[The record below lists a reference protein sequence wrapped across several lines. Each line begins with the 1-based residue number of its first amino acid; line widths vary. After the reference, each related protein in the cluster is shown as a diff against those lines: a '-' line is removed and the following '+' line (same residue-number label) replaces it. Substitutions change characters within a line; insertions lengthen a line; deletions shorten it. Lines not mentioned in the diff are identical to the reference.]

1 MSSWTIY
8 SKNGVAK
15 YTVKELEFHD
25 VWMGEEYVMVNITSP
40 TPLDIEIGDYLMY
53 RGLTYSVYSVPGAL
67 KQARR
72 GSYGEAF
79 KYDNVKLSSRGT
91 ELTDIRFLDYVLEDN
106 NIHYTSLP
114 TFSFHCMTVDDLLDR
129 LQANTDRDGGN
140 QWYFISP
147 SYSRTMQR
155 YQPGTA
161 AYTEAARLW
170 EEHFGGDHG
179 VEPNYERTDVNISI
193 DKQSVWDG
201 LIHIKND
208 FNLNFIMRERAV
220 IVGGEGISAEHV
232 FRYGKGN
239 GLYQIERVA
248 DQDQKVTTKLFA
260 YGSDKNLPI
269 RYYANVTRI
278 CFAKMYARPSVDSN
292 ILYLDFVWNR
302 SYVTGAADSDGK
314 FPVVVSI
321 NGTTYQVKAYPMEV
335 GARTLF
341 SIEATTSLGFVT
353 TSMDIIFVSGID
365 KDKFPAS
372 NVRQESGAL
381 PNNMAVQVLM
391 LPGFPQYAL
400 SELCRSTISGGYTIF
415 EIRKTPSSAYN
426 EFMRIEGNHPVTFSD
441 DPLQPFIIS
450 GNADTLGIKE
460 GDVHY
465 TEENDDNG
473 LKEIYPSIEGMT
485 RGDVEGTSS
494 EERLDEIVSC
504 DVIQDNGVFAEGVE
518 IQNFN
523 LVLKD
528 IGFDLKQ
535 AFDNAGGNMTI
546 SMKDG
551 YCGGRDF
558 NVHSVN
564 ANSNGTWT
572 LNVERSHD
580 DGLDLYFPYSTN
592 AAIGQTPT
600 ADEPYQIRTGDHFVL
615 TEIEIGD
622 TSYIWAAAMKML
634 RKSITYLLNN
644 DYTRFTYL
652 PKVDELYMARQH
664 DESQTQAGTESLHD
678 TLKSGMLMLFDDEDL
693 GVDGSVFIDSV
704 TIKENGNN
712 GIPTYDVVLRNDKQ
726 VGTMQRIQN
735 QIQSLTSYVSGGG
748 GGLSVA
754 QIRSLINAYGAGLF
768 LSKLN
773 DDAAQGVITFIRGL
787 ISQAY
792 TQFGAGADFGQFV
805 QGLVGGDGARI
816 DEHGNMEATSL
827 VLRSFLEAPKL
838 VYNHVDVRV
847 GDEWQSNGAG
857 EIESVEID
865 QNNPLQGTIK
875 LHLLDGEY
883 GTIKPQDKCKGIF
896 HHLEG
901 YNDTETK
908 DDGKGGR
915 TFAGFY
921 TSYFI
926 ALSVSGD
933 NNEYIHYELRPTID
947 VGGNT
952 YWQNDQGTSS
962 GIRGGFHPSAHMV
975 FAQYSNAADST
986 RQSCQYR
993 TTTYTRMLTGMT
1005 GWDEGLANVAFQI
1018 GNTPLIASAYDIPD
1032 AGRYSLWI
1040 NGDIYFAGTL
1050 NRIDSWGR
1058 DVADYPDQ
1066 GNYFSTIQYHLNDLV
1081 HYDGSVWR
1089 MAIENEATLGVTP
1102 GTSTVIEGQT
1112 VYPWVKWIYADSMN
1126 PSGKWNHTLVPYA
1139 ANSIV
1144 NIEGMLLISKRS
1156 TSQPPIDLLTDENS
1170 EPLQTETGEYI
1181 VYSDEVNDDW
1191 ELLFDVG
1198 DLTNGKDGQNA
1209 IVVNLTND
1217 TDTVLSDEQGNVI
1230 GDLPTT
1236 TAQLYDGVTLITSGV
1251 SWTCQTVGCTATI
1264 NPQGVVS
1271 ITAMSADEAKVA
1283 CIATY
1288 NTKTYTKVF
1297 TFKKL
1302 YGKDKLWLEPSVD
1315 KIERYV
1321 SGISDNQRSY
1331 AYAPTSI
1338 RFKAYIQKSGQEP
1351 RELTTSDGYILLGTN
1366 TTHYASGQEINV
1378 ASIASLF
1385 VGNHLPVLLKD
1396 ASGNTQDVEDIVVT
1410 EAQDSITSAGAW
1422 TYERQIRNNELV
1434 SLFGNVYRAK
1444 QDSKGVSP
1452 VELLTNENN
1461 VPLQDENGEYIAY
1474 NFNTNTTYYELWIKG
1489 SYVIRTEVMY
1499 AKGTDGTTTPA
1510 SGWSFTKPSVTYG
1523 DWLWIRTEVIRS
1535 DENNSVS
1542 YSVSYVG
1549 TNGIDGKDG
1558 ENAVQLALAVSPDAI
1573 ALNAEGNFK
1582 TGSTLTVKIQKTDG
1596 SVTTNIQKSGTATF
1610 KLWVG
1615 SNGYDISD
1623 YNSSTESY
1631 SISLTGKNIQSDSY
1645 VHVTY
1650 VDGDIN
1656 LDKSVSV
1663 TQDGSQ
1669 GLQGCVTRVSE
1680 WKAGVTYKH
1689 DTGLALGYIDVVGVR
1704 NSSASDGTGWDFYEC
1719 KTEHTASTSNQPPNA
1734 TYWTKLNNLG
1744 ATYTSLL
1751 IADNAFIRF
1760 GTGNELRIVGDNDK
1774 IQAGMRGGTEN
1785 ADGVRIWAG
1794 NIYDGN
1800 NNIDLNLAP
1809 FRVLQNGKLYAT
1821 DAYIEGEI
1829 HATKGE
1835 FTGTITAKSGG
1846 ITGNFKIGENKAHQ
1860 YYFEFKPKERAG
1872 GTGDYNYYS
1881 AQLNGYDADNNKEVF
1896 SIKMGVLSAIGPTTI
1911 GYAPVITME
1920 DSFINPY
1927 HFHFEYTIKSRPH
1940 VTENIMIGGESYMH
1954 HQAYKNNVSKTFMS
1968 GIINGVGTIVA
1979 QSGNGENGWATEES
1993 QVPIGGVY
2001 RRYVYDRWNDTYYYV
2016 LCVRVS

>member
-1 MSSWTIY
+1 MAANTLGLNQIFPIY
-8 SKNGVAK
+8 NEDGTS
-15 YTVKELEFHD
+15 FHD
-25 VWMGEEYVMVNITSP
+25 LVLRKGVVDSIVMSLGDKITGDVFYKDNTLQVTMKEYVEYNDIHFSLVNPPTIVREGMVADNGELKGMTKYSFEFYHPMYQLSNFPFTDVATKTGEEKYLSQNKIFSW
-40 TPLDIEIGDYLMY
+40 IGKPQDYIDKLNKNLQGTVWHV
-53 RGLTYSVYSVPGAL
+53 RKSDRFPVEKDDELSDV
-67 KQARR
+67 QQ
-72 GSYGEAF
+72 F
-79 KYDNVKLSSRGT
+79 DNVSVAEAIKRGYEIWGT
-91 ELTDIRFLDYVLEDN
+91 PYIVSQLT
-106 NIHYTSLP
+106 
-114 TFSFHCMTVDDLLDR
+114 
-129 LQANTDRDGGN
+129 
-140 QWYFISP
+140 
-147 SYSRTMQR
+147 
-155 YQPGTA
+155 
-161 AYTEAARLW
+161 
-170 EEHFGGDHG
+170 
-179 VEPNYERTDVNISI
+179 
-193 DKQSVWDG
+193 
-201 LIHIKND
+201 
-208 FNLNFIMRERAV
+208 
-220 IVGGEGISAEHV
+220 
-232 FRYGKGN
+232 
-239 GLYQIERVA
+239 
-248 DQDQKVTTKLFA
+248 
-260 YGSDKNLPI
+260 
-269 RYYANVTRI
+269 
-278 CFAKMYARPSVDSN
+278 
-292 ILYLDFVWNR
+292 
-302 SYVTGAADSDGK
+302 
-314 FPVVVSI
+314 
-321 NGTTYQVKAYPMEV
+321 
-335 GARTLF
+335 
-341 SIEATTSLGFVT
+341 
-353 TSMDIIFVSGID
+353 
-365 KDKFPAS
+365 
-372 NVRQESGAL
+372 
-381 PNNMAVQVLM
+381 
-391 LPGFPQYAL
+391 
-400 SELCRSTISGGYTIF
+400 
-415 EIRKTPSSAYN
+415 
-426 EFMRIEGNHPVTFSD
+426 SD
-441 DPLQPFIIS
+441 DPLYAQGKRFVVEYGLPSNEIYESESARQLDTPYIFQMGQGVGLKNNSRTPRNNKIVTRIAGYGSEDNVPYGYPQIVWTGNQDWDYTINNDPNNPLSYPIYKGIVGGQYVKLIKHPFTRTHLMPSIFTETVNKKVNPNAVGYDPTIEIKDYYDAIATQEYPYVNEINLQAPSYESHEFVDIKPELDADRNTGIVSAVPLNADLTPADHWDDTMDDDGNYLQSYFQITLPQLSFDLYACAAITQEMQINMRSGACIGCTFPVQVDWDDYKRNFYDEDGNFVPDGEQRDLTKYPKSNLGQISVVVQKDNSTFGTLMPNIYQQPKANDLFVFIGIS
-450 GNADTLGIKE
+450 LPLSYITNAEEKLDDAMKTYMLENNVYYFDYPLKFDEHFLATHTYILEQIRPNSIIRFDYGGVEQQLFVKQLTVKYGNAPLPQYDITL
-460 GDVHY
+460 
-465 TEENDDNG
+465 TDNVEVVLNQIG
-473 LKEIYPSIEGMT
+473 QVAD
-485 RGDVEGTSS
+485 DVE
-494 EERLDEIVSC
+494 
-504 DVIQDNGVFAEGVE
+504 
-518 IQNFN
+518 
-523 LVLKD
+523 K
-528 IGFDLKQ
+528 
-535 AFDNAGGNMTI
+535 
-546 SMKDG
+546 
-551 YCGGRDF
+551 
-558 NVHSVN
+558 
-564 ANSNGTWT
+564 
-572 LNVERSHD
+572 
-580 DGLDLYFPYSTN
+580 
-592 AAIGQTPT
+592 
-600 ADEPYQIRTGDHFVL
+600 
-615 TEIEIGD
+615 
-622 TSYIWAAAMKML
+622 
-634 RKSITYLLNN
+634 
-644 DYTRFTYL
+644 
-652 PKVDELYMARQH
+652 
-664 DESQTQAGTESLHD
+664 
-678 TLKSGMLMLFDDEDL
+678 
-693 GVDGSVFIDSV
+693 
-704 TIKENGNN
+704 
-712 GIPTYDVVLRNDKQ
+712 
-726 VGTMQRIQN
+726 
-735 QIQSLTSYVSGGG
+735 
-748 GGLSVA
+748 LS
-754 QIRSLINAYGAGLF
+754 SLIAILRQSYNRNVWNELAKK
-768 LSKLN
+768 LSKVS
-773 DDAAQGVITFIRGL
+773 DDTAQGVITFMRGL

-827 VLRSFLEAPKL
+827 VLRSFLEVPKL

-847 GDEWQSNGAG
+847 GDEWQTNGAG
-857 EIESVEID
+857 EAESVEID

-875 LHLLDGEY
+875 LHLLDGEF

-952 YWQNDQGTSS
+952 YWQNDQGASS

-1181 VYSDEVNDDW
+1181 VYSNEVNDDW

-1198 DLTNGKDGQNA
+1198 DLTNGKDGQNS

-1366 TTHYASGQEINV
+1366 TTRYASGQEINV

-1396 ASGNTQDVEDIVVT
+1396 ASGNTQDVEDIVMT
-1410 EAQDSITSAGAW
+1410 EAQDGITSAGAW

-1499 AKGTDGTTTPA
+1499 AKSTDGTTTPT

-1549 TNGIDGKDG
+1549 TNGVDGKDG
-1558 ENAVQLALAVSPDAI
+1558 ENAVQLALAVSPDTI

-1582 TGSTLTVKIQKTDG
+1582 TGGTLTVKIQKTDG
-1596 SVTTNIQKSGTATF
+1596 SVTTNIQKSSTATF

-1623 YNSSTESY
+1623 YNSSTKSY

-1656 LDKSVSV
+1656 LDKSVSI

-1689 DTGLALGYIDVVGVR
+1689 DSGLALGYIDVVAIRSTAVGNENGFLFWECR
-1704 NSSASDGTGWDFYEC
+1704 EGHTSSASN
-1719 KTEHTASTSNQPPNA
+1719 KPTSHSQD
-1734 TYWTKLNNLG
+1734 TQYWHPVSNVG
-1744 ATYTSLL
+1744 AIYASLL

-1760 GTGNELRIVGDNDK
+1760 GSTNQFVVVNSSNQIE
-1774 IQAGMRGGTEN
+1774 AGMKG
-1785 ADGVRIWAG
+1785 DGDIRFWAG
-1794 NIYDGN
+1794 GGVTYDAN
-1800 NNIDLNLAP
+1800 NQPTDINLNNAN
-1809 FRVLQNGKLYAT
+1809 FRVKKDGSLYAKS
-1821 DAYIEGEI
+1821 AYIEGEI

-1835 FTGTITAKSGG
+1835 FTGTITAQSGG

-1872 GTGDYNYYS
+1872 GTGSYNYCS
-1881 AQLNGYDADNNKEVF
+1881 AQLNGYNVDSNKEIF
-1896 SIKMGVLSAIGPTTI
+1896 SIKMGEFTSVDDTHA
-1911 GYAPVITME
+1911 GYEPVIKLL
-1920 DSFINPY
+1920 DSYINPY
-1927 HFHFEYTIKSRPH
+1927 RFWFGRTFNNH
-1940 VTENIMIGGESYMH
+1940 ENSIYNELHRQNSSLRTVAWRDDNLVEMEFG
-1954 HQAYKNNVSKTFMS
+1954 VV
-1968 GIINGVGTIVA
+1968 NGKCNIVA
-1979 QSGNGENGWATEES
+1979 YDNGSNIGWITDS
-1993 QVPIGGVY
+1993 LKTPVGGVY
-2001 RRYVYDRWNDTYYYV
+2001 VTEMLGRMVM
-2016 LCVRVS
+2016 CVRT